1 MFQMIAPLPGHLSTD
16 PLLITRP
23 LCLYEG
29 APKPTHPLLLHCS
42 SIPLCWGIKP
52 PHDKGPP
59 LPLIPDKAILCY
71 ISWEIHAYLNIYSLV
86 DGLVPG
92 KSGVVRV
99 IDIVLTMGLHY
110 FSAPSVLPLVF
121 HWGLTGDCS

>member
-1 MFQMIAPLPGHLSTD
+1 
-16 PLLITRP
+16 
-23 LCLYEG
+23 
-29 APKPTHPLLLHCS
+29 
-42 SIPLCWGIKP
+42 
-52 PHDKGPP
+52 
-59 LPLIPDKAILCY
+59 
-71 ISWEIHAYLNIYSLV
+71 LV

-121 HWGLTGDCS
+121 HWGLTGDCSWCTKEKCRFTWRN